1 MRCIK
6 SKETVESAEK
16 PLQDPSK
23 TSCSYVNETL
33 SIRHKSTLNWYI
45 VLKKNGHA
53 IVPWASCQSSSSAI
67 VEADSQSH

>member
-6 SKETVESAEK
+6 SKETVKSAEK

-33 SIRHKSTLNWYI
+33 SIRHESTLNWYI
-45 VLKKNGHA
+45 VLKKKR
-53 IVPWASCQSSSSAI
+53 SCNCSLGKLSEFI
-67 VEADSQSH
+67 

>member
-45 VLKKNGHA
+45 VLKKTVMQLFLGQVVRVHL
-53 IVPWASCQSSSSAI
+53 VLL
-67 VEADSQSH
+67 